1 MKQVSVIYCIFI
13 VIFFS
18 DNKSDAFI
26 LPKHQN
32 NLPIT
37 ITISN
42 RHPSISSKKHQRANH
57 RQITTTNKR
66 QRATNHQITTT
77 NISMIPIDESDQILA
92 FWVFAFASSHIGMSA
107 TRTNIISSLGDVMEK
122 LNLVGNDDWKLPDYW
137 PGDNTGGQQIF
148 PDSLTAGRQVYR
160 ALYTAVS
167 FITLGNA
174 FATYLQSSA
183 IHGDVIIDTTTQ
195 SPSPLYTIYL
205 YIAALGFGA
214 AIASLFNASPLGL
227 MPSFEAVG
235 NDNATKSGNT
245 AIAGITRDDTL
256 KFVTR
261 GFTRITRHPLILPVV
276 PWGFA
281 TAYLSGGRTCDYI
294 LFDGLSIYAIAGC
307 YAQDL
312 RVIKEEG
319 SVGTVFG
326 TEQGRDINNDE
337 DDERSQLKLFFEQ
350 TSFVPFK
357 AVFDGRQSLEDICR
371 EAPWLQFVIGTI
383 IGLFAEEKIL
393 QLLKEWSSSI

>member
-1 MKQVSVIYCIFI
+1 MKQLFVIYFICICIFL
-13 VIFFS
+13 VS
-18 DNKSDAFI
+18 DSEPFI
-26 LPKHQN
+26 LSKHQHK
-32 NLPIT
+32 LAP

-42 RHPSISSKKHQRANH
+42 RHPSISS
-57 RQITTTNKR
+57 NKR
-66 QRATNHQITTT
+66 QRTTNHQIATT
-77 NISMIPIDESDQILA
+77 NIHMLPIDESDQILA
-92 FWVFAFASSHIGMSA
+92 LWVVAFASSHIGMSA
-107 TRTNIISSLGDVMEK
+107 KRTKIISSIGDIMQQ

-183 IHGDVIIDTTTQ
+183 THGDVIIDTTTKLH
-195 SPSPLYTIYL
+195 SMSL
-205 YIAALGFGA
+205 YIAALSFGA

-227 MPSFEAVG
+227 MPSFEAEG
-235 NDNATKSGNT
+235 NDNTTRESGNA

-256 KFVTR
+256 KFITR
-261 GFTRITRHPLILPVV
+261 GLTRITRHPLILPVV

-281 TAYLSGGRTCDYI
+281 TAYLVGGRTCDYL
-294 LFDGLSIYAIAGC
+294 LFGGLSIYAIAGC

-326 TEQGRDINNDE
+326 TEQGRDNNNDE
-337 DDERSQLKLFFEQ
+337 GERNQLNLFFEQ
-350 TSFVPFK
+350 TSFLPFK
-357 AVFDGRQSLEDICR
+357 AVFDGRQSLEDIGR
-371 EAPWLQFVIGTI
+371 EAPWLQFVVGTI
-383 IGLFAEEKIL
+383 LGFFAEENIL
-393 QLLKEWSSSI
+393 QLLGEWSI